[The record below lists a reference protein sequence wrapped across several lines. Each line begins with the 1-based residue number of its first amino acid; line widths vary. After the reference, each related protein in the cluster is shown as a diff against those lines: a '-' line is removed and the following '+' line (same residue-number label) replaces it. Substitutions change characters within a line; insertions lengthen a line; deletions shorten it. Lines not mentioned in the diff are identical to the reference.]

1 MDTGLGS
8 LPKFDFTQR
17 RLNQLTQMEGYKNMS
32 DEERV
37 IVDDEYVINELE
49 SLSSLFVEWDE
60 SWVDDYFGLSISTII
75 DPLSDQFIVSS
86 SLLGLKAEDKTEA
99 HAMLT
104 CLCVK
109 YLVCRHRLSFARSR
123 LGLRDNPLDAELC
136 EVYEEKLREMYEVID
151 RKMYDVIKRGI
162 RDFPPGKRC
171 RPQWASKYPRWV
183 VNMSYKVWRYW
194 TFRFGWP
201 GLMSKVRNV
210 IWRYKIRY
218 ARPGSISS
226 DYRTWR
232 EI

>member
-49 SLSSLFVEWDE
+49 PLMRRY
-60 SWVDDYFGLSISTII
+60 DYFGLSISTII
-75 DPLSDQFIVSS
+75 DRPNAI
-86 SLLGLKAEDKTEA
+86 LLPYS
-99 HAMLT
+99 HAAGYT
-104 CLCVK
+104 
-109 YLVCRHRLSFARSR
+109 A
-123 LGLRDNPLDAELC
+123 C
-136 EVYEEKLREMYEVID
+136 EREMYEVID

-226 DYRTWR
+226 DYDVAGNMISSDSLWR
-232 EI
+232 FIVL